1 MELNGVR
8 GRFLS
13 MENEEGDDKKRDGD
27 TKKPEESVFH

>member
-1 MELNGVR
+1 MELNGVM

-13 MENEEGDDKKRDGD
+13 MENEESDDQKRDGN